1 MMPLIDIT
9 GQRLGRLVAQKRE
22 AGLWVCLCDCG
33 NVVRRN
39 GTVLRSGD
47 CASCGCL
54 QRETAAR
61 IGRASA
67 RHRACK
73 TPEYL
78 AWTMMIK
85 RCTNEKCD
93 AYPNYGGRGIRV
105 SLDWSGRGGF
115 EAFLA
120 HVGPRPSPRH
130 SVDRI
135 DVNRDY
141 EPGNVRWSTPEV
153 QQRNRRNNHLVEV
166 DGEKMT
172 LTEACER
179 SGIRFHTAKDRLAR
193 GWSVKDA
200 LTVPVRPL
208 RVPALPS
215 VEAADARA

>member
-9 GQRLGRLVAQKRE
+9 GQRFGRLVVQRRE
-22 AGLWVCLCDCG
+22 AGLWVCLCDC
-33 NVVRRN
+33 NTIVHRN

-54 QRETAAR
+54 QRETAAN
-61 IGRASA
+61 IGRANA
-67 RHRACK
+67 KHRACK

-78 AWTMMIK
+78 AWMMMIK
-85 RCTNEKCD
+85 RCTN
-93 AYPNYGGRGIRV
+93 
-105 SLDWSGRGGF
+105 
-115 EAFLA
+115 
-120 HVGPRPSPRH
+120 
-130 SVDRI
+130 
-135 DVNRDY
+135 